1 MQKEDETDVHATT
14 SNQLGVKVVRALLV
28 AAATFTALW
37 FGLGILSDPTAFA
50 GTPPYVSKVFQA
62 LIAIVLG
69 VAGIWTLF
77 YAGNTLIEA
86 LPDKATEFLR
96 PYLFVLPAVAV
107 VGLYLIYPTVGT
119 IATSVTDVPEG
130 GGFFS
135 NYADAFTNPEV
146 ILNLRNNLI
155 WLLIAPAVSVAIGL
169 VFAGLVDRIRLESLA
184 KSFVFMPLAIS
195 FVGAAVIWKFVYA
208 WKPAGQDQI
217 GILNA
222 LWVWAGG
229 FLVDWGILEDVEPIA
244 WLQQI
249 PLNTL
254 ALIAIMIWLQVGF
267 AMVILSAAI
276 KGVPSELTEAARIDG
291 ASERQIFFRITIPTI
306 KGSLLVVYTT
316 IAIAVLKVFDIIFVT
331 TGGNFDT
338 SVVAVRMY
346 QEMFRFRNFGQATT
360 MAVILLV
367 AVIPI
372 MVVNIRNLRRQGIGA

>member
-1 MQKEDETDVHATT
+1 MQAMT
-14 SNQLGVKVVRALLV
+14 SEQLGPKIIRSLLV
-28 AAATFTALW
+28 VAITFAALW
-37 FGLGILSDPTAFA
+37 FGLGFLSDPVAFQ
-50 GTPPYVSKVFQA
+50 GMPPTVSKLIQA
-62 LIAIVLG
+62 AIAIILG
-69 VAGIWTLF
+69 VAGIWALF
-77 YAGNTLIEA
+77 YAGNTIIEA
-86 LPDKATEFLR
+86 LPARATELLR
-96 PYLFVLPAVAV
+96 PYLFVLPAIAV

-119 IATSVTDVPEG
+119 VVTSFTDVPEG
-130 GGFFS
+130 EGFFY
-135 NYADAFTNPEV
+135 NYEQAFTSPEV

-155 WLLIAPAVSVAIGL
+155 WLIIAPAIAVVIGL
-169 VFAGLVDRIRLESLA
+169 IFAGMVDRIRLESLA

-208 WKPAGQDQI
+208 WKPEGQEQI

-222 LWVWAGG
+222 IWVWAGG
-229 FLVDWGILEDVEPIA
+229 FLVDWGILEEVEPIA
-244 WLQQI
+244 WLQEI
-249 PLNTL
+249 PINTL
-254 ALIAIMIWLQVGF
+254 ALIAIMVWLQVGF
-267 AMVILSAAI
+267 AMVVLSAAI

-291 ASERQIFFRITIPTI
+291 ASEPQIFFRITIPSI

>member
-1 MQKEDETDVHATT
+1 MT
-14 SNQLGVKVVRALLV
+14 SEQMGPKIIRSLLV
-28 AAATFTALW
+28 VAITFAALW
-37 FGLGILSDPTAFA
+37 FGLGFLSDPVAFQ
-50 GTPPYVSKVFQA
+50 GMPPTVSKLIQA
-62 LIAIVLG
+62 AIAIILG
-69 VAGIWTLF
+69 VAGIWALF
-77 YAGNTLIEA
+77 YAGNTIIEA
-86 LPDKATEFLR
+86 LPARATELLR
-96 PYLFVLPAVAV
+96 PYLFVLPAIAV

-119 IATSVTDVPEG
+119 VVTSFTDVPEG
-130 GGFFS
+130 EGFFY
-135 NYADAFTNPEV
+135 NYEQAFTSPEV

-155 WLLIAPAVSVAIGL
+155 WLIIAPAIAVVIGL
-169 VFAGLVDRIRLESLA
+169 IFAGMVDRIRLESLA

-208 WKPAGQDQI
+208 WKPEGQEQI

-222 LWVWAGG
+222 IWVWAGG
-229 FLVDWGILEDVEPIA
+229 FLVDWGILEEVEPIA
-244 WLQQI
+244 WLQEI
-249 PLNTL
+249 PINTL
-254 ALIAIMIWLQVGF
+254 ALIAIMVWLQVGF
-267 AMVILSAAI
+267 AMVVLSAAI

-291 ASERQIFFRITIPTI
+291 ASEPQIFFRITIPSI